1 VIKLNQEM
9 KEHIK
14 AALAKGVRLDGR
26 KLDEFRPIKIETGM
40 ISTAEGSARVTFG
53 EAEVL
58 AGLKMAIEK
67 PYPDSPDSGTL
78 MVNAELLPM
87 SNPEFESGPP
97 SMDSIE
103 TSRVIDRGIR
113 ESKAMDTKALC
124 IEKGEKVWSMA
135 VDVVPINYG
144 GNLIDM
150 GGLAAIA
157 AIKSGFYPTVNKDG
171 SVDYHKASK
180 EKIKMNAYPIPVTVC
195 KIGDLLFVD
204 PTDEEEKA
212 VEARLTITSLDKDK
226 ICSLQKGGSHPLTID
241 DFEKMIDLAL
251 KKAEEIRKI
260 LNGVK

>member
-1 VIKLNQEM
+1 MNQDM

-14 AALAKGVRLDGR
+14 SALRKGVRLDGR
-26 KLDEFRPIKIETGM
+26 KLDELRPISIETGM
-40 ISTAEGSARVTFG
+40 ISTAEGSARVKFG
-53 EAEVL
+53 DAEVL
-58 AGLKMAIEK
+58 GGLKMAIEK

-87 SNPEFESGPP
+87 SNPDFESGPP
-97 SMDSIE
+97 SIDSIE

-157 AIKSGFYPTVNKDG
+157 AIKSAFYPTVDKDG
-171 SVDYHKASK
+171 TVDYHKPSK
-180 EKIKMNAYPIPVTVC
+180 NKVKMGAYPIPVTVC
-195 KIGDLLFVD
+195 KVGEFLIVD
-204 PTDEEEKA
+204 PTDEEERA
-212 VEARLTITSLDKDK
+212 VDARLTVTSLGKDK
-226 ICSLQKGGSHPLTID
+226 ICSLQKGGSSPLTAD
-241 DFEKMIDLAL
+241 DFENMIDLAL

-260 LNGVK
+260 LDGVK